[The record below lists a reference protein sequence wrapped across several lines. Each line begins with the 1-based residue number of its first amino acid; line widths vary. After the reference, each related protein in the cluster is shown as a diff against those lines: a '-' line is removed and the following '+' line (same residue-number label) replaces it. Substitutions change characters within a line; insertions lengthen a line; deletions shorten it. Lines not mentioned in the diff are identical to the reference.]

1 MNYEHVPQELKALK
15 TWYCYKL
22 EPRKGQPGKYNKAP
36 RDIKTGYPA
45 RWRDKDTGRT
55 LEGYTFTEAVAA
67 LNGPLGFDGIGFI
80 FPDNGGLFGVDL
92 DGVISGG
99 QITQEAADI
108 IRALDSYTEY
118 SPSGTG
124 VHILC
129 KGSIPPGGNRKG
141 FFEIY
146 QDARFLTVTGK
157 PYGTPRKLQERTQ
170 EAARVHARYITAQ
183 EPRPAQQSP
192 RGQQSDA
199 DILSRMFTSK
209 QGAEIKR
216 LWDGD
221 DRGDHSAAD
230 LALVNHLCYWTNGD
244 AEAIDRL
251 FRSSGL
257 MRDKWDRPE
266 STFGTYGNRTI
277 QTALSKFTPYTGPAY
292 TYEQARRD
300 FDDLDAPASSPVETQ
315 PAPPFVKRSAADL
328 VGDFMAKVQSDL
340 YKPIPTGFK
349 HLDDALAGGLLTKS
363 FVLIG
368 AASSMG
374 KTTFAQQ
381 MVESMAAAYGRDVVY
396 FPLEM
401 SVDALIAKSLSRLSF
416 ELTQDS
422 AQALTSAQVMQGYK
436 WGELTQEQRAALQR
450 AGEYIK
456 KRHSS
461 VYYADLPNAQAD
473 TILATAERYTE
484 PGKPAPFIVLDYIQL
499 LQGSQGEDAAGTI
512 KKATKALHDYAIR
525 NNTIVFAITAFNR
538 EATKGGKA
546 QLESARDTSDLEYSM
561 DYGFYFNFWD
571 NENPKDLDKSKD
583 GRPIILPR
591 DELIK
596 DKPRRVSVKL
606 IKNRLGPTG
615 ETVGFKYHAAFNYFE
630 SASHADM
637 KDAYTAARLAAQGV
651 TVSDNPADFFADFDD
666 TEE

>member
-1 MNYEHVPQELKALK
+1 MSYEHVPKNLKSLPQWVCFR
-15 TWYCYKL
+15 TV
-22 EPRKGQPGKYNKAP
+22 P
-36 RDIKTGYPA
+36 RDNGKLAKIPVNPKTLTDAKANDPGTWA
-45 RWRDKDTGRT
+45 
-55 LEGYTFTEAVAA
+55 TFDEAVAA
-67 LNGPLGFDGIGFI
+67 LQRYPERLAGIGIEFA
-80 FPDNGGLFGVDL
+80 NGIFGVDL
-92 DGVISGG
+92 DGVINEAG
-99 QITQEAADI
+99 QITAEAADI
-108 IRALDSYTEY
+108 VATMDSYTEY

-124 VHILC
+124 LHILC
-129 KGSIPPGGNRKG
+129 KGSIPPGKRRKG
-141 FFEIY
+141 AFEIY
-146 QDARFLTVTGK
+146 ENGRFFTVTGK
-157 PYGTPRKLQERTQ
+157 PYGPTRAFAERTRQ
-170 EAARVHARYITAQ
+170 AATVHRRYID
-183 EPRPAQQSP
+183 PPAAAPATVQPNNSP
-192 RGQQSDA
+192 WSD
-199 DILSRMFTSK
+199 DELLSKMFTSK

-216 LWDGD
+216 LFDGD
-221 DRGDHSAAD
+221 LSAHGGDHSAAD
-230 LALVNHLCYWTNGD
+230 MALVNHLCYWTNGD
-244 AEAIDRL
+244 EWAIERL
-251 FRSSGL
+251 FRRSGL
-257 MRDKWDRPE
+257 MRDKWDRRDNQY
-266 STFGTYGNRTI
+266 GTYGNRTI
-277 QTALSKFTPYTGPAY
+277 QTALKNFTPYSGPVY

-300 FDDLDAPASSPVETQ
+300 FDDLDAPPSSPVGS
-315 PAPPFVKRSAADL
+315 PPPVVAPFEKKSAADL

-401 SVDALIAKSLSRLSF
+401 SVDALLAKSISRLSF

-450 AGEYIK
+450 AGDYIK
-456 KRHSS
+456 RRHSS
-461 VYYADLPNAQAD
+461 VYYADLPNAQAE

-499 LQGSQGEDAAGTI
+499 LQGGQSEDAAGTI
-512 KKATKALHDYAIR
+512 KRATKALHDYAIR

-571 NENPKDLDKSKD
+571 NENPKELDKSKD

-591 DELIK
+591 DELIR

-637 KDAYTAARLAAQGV
+637 KDAYTTARLAAQGI
-651 TVSDNPADFFADFDD
+651 TVSDSNDFFADFDD
-666 TEE
+666 TDE